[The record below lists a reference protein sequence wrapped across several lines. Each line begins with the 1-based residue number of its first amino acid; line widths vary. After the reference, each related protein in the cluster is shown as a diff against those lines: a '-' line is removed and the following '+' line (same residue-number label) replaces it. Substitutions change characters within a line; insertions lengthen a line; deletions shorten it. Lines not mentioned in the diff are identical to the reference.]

1 MKLRHVATLA
11 LVLVAVG
18 ACKKK
23 EPPATN
29 PDPTTQVDEGANAA
43 DRARADSIAMAERA
57 RAEADA
63 REREMVRARALAREE
78 LTGVVY
84 FEYDSEALTAAA
96 EEELRQKAAILRA
109 NPTLSI
115 RVEGHADERG
125 STEYNLA
132 LGQRRAETV
141 RNFLAGYGIGAERL
155 TTISYG
161 EERPAVE
168 GDSESAYSQN
178 RRAAFEITGGEITVA
193 PPGIG

>member
-11 LVLVAVG
+11 LVLLAVG

-23 EPPATN
+23 EPPVAS
-29 PDPTTQVDEGANAA
+29 PEPSQVDEGVNAA
-43 DRARADSIAMAERA
+43 DRARADSIAMAEAA

-84 FEYDSEALTAAA
+84 FEYDSEQLTSAA
-96 EEELRQKAAILRA
+96 EDKLRDKAAILRA

-141 RNFLAGYGIGAERL
+141 RSFLAGYGIGAERL

-161 EERPAVE
+161 EERPAVQ
-168 GDSESAYSQN
+168 GDSESAYAQN
-178 RRAAFEITGGEITVA
+178 RRAAFDITGGDITVA
-193 PPGIG
+193 PPELR